1 MFAETTTNGATI
13 KITTDATPKRKPGR
27 PKGVKNKKTQRTVV
41 NRFIKSR
48 DLRDFCKLPQ
58 EVQNS
63 ILNVITFGLLE
74 ATDDTVNF
82 EVED

>member
-13 KITTDATPKRKPGR
+13 KITAETTPKRKPGR
-27 PKGVKNKKTQRTVV
+27 PKGVKNKKTQKTII